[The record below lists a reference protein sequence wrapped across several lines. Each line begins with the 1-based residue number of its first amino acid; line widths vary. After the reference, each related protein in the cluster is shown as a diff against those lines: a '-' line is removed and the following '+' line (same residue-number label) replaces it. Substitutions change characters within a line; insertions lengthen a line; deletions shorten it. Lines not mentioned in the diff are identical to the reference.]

1 MAIVKTTKSR
11 RLALSFAAT
20 DVIILGLVT
29 HFFVPGDFASLIA
42 DALYTVMV
50 YLVLAV
56 ILPRAKR
63 AWLAL
68 AAFAI
73 SALIELAQLTGV
85 PEQLAVS
92 FPPSRL
98 IFGTTFSALDLVAY
112 AVGAVAV
119 FYADT
124 IISARLSARAGA
136 RSSARSSTGDS
147 ASTPQWRPTQPE

>member
-1 MAIVKTTKSR
+1 MTLVKTTQSR
-11 RLALSFAAT
+11 RLALSFAAA
-20 DVIILGLVT
+20 DVIILGLVI

-63 AWLAL
+63 VWLAL
-68 AAFAI
+68 AAFSI
-73 SALIELAQLTGV
+73 SAVIELSQLTGV
-85 PEQLAVS
+85 PEQLAVI

-98 IFGTTFSALDLVAY
+98 ILGTTFSALDLVAY
-112 AVGAVAV
+112 AAGAVAV

-124 IISARLSARAGA
+124 ILSARLSSRQ
-136 RSSARSSTGDS
+136 SARGT
-147 ASTPQWRPTQPE
+147 QWRPPQPE